1 MIGCMPKRVDLA
13 GMPVRAAAAH
23 EAVSGHARLG
33 VLRYLL
39 DHPGSKRPEIVSGTG
54 VSAGGVRAALAELE
68 SLGYVVGDI
77 DAPRRGQRVRY
88 TASRHALTDDLT
100 ALVAWI
106 LR

>member
-1 MIGCMPKRVDLA
+1 MMGCMPRRVDLA

-23 EAVSGHARLG
+23 EAVSGHARLS

-39 DHPGSKRPEIVSGTG
+39 DHPESKRPEIVAGTG

-68 SLGYVVGDI
+68 SLGYVVGDVEG
-77 DAPRRGQRVRY
+77 PRQGQRIRY
-88 TASRHALTDDLT
+88 TVSRHALTDDLT